1 MDSSREANNKN
12 SSMNSLPMLVSLIE
26 TAIKEKSIDRMYNDF
41 LEEGLKMGLSSY
53 TINILI
59 INAKKRLENDESD
72 DGDDVINPFI
82 YRIDIIKPKPEF
94 KYIYKVIFKNKRG
107 FGFIISILFV
117 LLIDM
122 GILALYL
129 INVRNSLT
137 YLESKIGKL
146 ESKIGKL
153 ESKIGKIK
161 SIVNIGSDPIQ
172 SFSSWKSTNNE
183 HNSKSNKDYCFDVK
197 SGDKISFEYD
207 VSSEYNYD
215 KLNVYLYTQSDTT
228 NLMTKSGLESGTKT
242 HSFNK
247 DGKVTIRFEY
257 SKDVSFNRYNDV
269 VKVSNINIY
278 RPFDVQINEI
288 KKILD
293 IK

>member
-146 ESKIGKL
+146 ESKIGK
-153 ESKIGKIK
+153 IK

>member
-26 TAIKEKSIDRMYNDF
+26 TAIKEKSIDKMYNDF

-59 INAKKRLENDESD
+59 INAKKRLENDESAD
-72 DGDDVINPFI
+72 DDDDVINPFI
-82 YRIDIIKPKPEF
+82 YRIDIIKPKPEIE
-94 KYIYKVIFKNKRG
+94 YIYKTHDKVIFKNKKG

-117 LLIDM
+117 LLIDI

-129 INVRNSLT
+129 INVSKSLT
-137 YLESKIGKL
+137 YLESKIGK
-146 ESKIGKL
+146 I

-161 SIVNIGSDPIQ
+161 SIINIGSDPIQ
-172 SFSSWKSTNNE
+172 SFNSWKSTNNE

-197 SGDKISFEYD
+197 SGDQISFEYD
-207 VSSEYNYD
+207 VSSEDDYD

-228 NLMTKSGLESGTKT
+228 NLMTKSGLASGTKT

-247 DGKVTIRFEY
+247 DGNVTIRFEY
-257 SKDVSFNRYNDV
+257 SKDYSNHRYNDV

-278 RPFDVQINEI
+278 RPFNVQINEI